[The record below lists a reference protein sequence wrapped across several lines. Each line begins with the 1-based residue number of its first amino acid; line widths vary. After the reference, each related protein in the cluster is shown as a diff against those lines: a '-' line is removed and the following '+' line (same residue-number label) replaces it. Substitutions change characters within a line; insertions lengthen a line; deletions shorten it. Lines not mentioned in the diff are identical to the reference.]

1 LKQTRVLLA
10 DDHLL
15 LTHALIRILQNEFEI
30 IGIAKDGRM
39 MVEMAKRHQPDV
51 IIADIAMPRLDGI
64 SALRILSK
72 ELPSARVLFLT
83 MHNDVTLLEEVYR
96 AGAKGVVLKAG
107 GTEELLRAI
116 HTVARGETYITPL
129 IDLVKILAL
138 RAARPRKNSNLIALS
153 PRQLELLRLLA
164 QGKTLKEAAALMAI
178 SERTAESHKY
188 NIMEKLGIKTTAE
201 LIRYAIRFEPF

>member
-1 LKQTRVLLA
+1 
-10 DDHLL
+10 
-15 LTHALIRILQNEFEI
+15 
-30 IGIAKDGRM
+30 M

-116 HTVARGETYITPL
+116 HTVARGEPT
-129 IDLVKILAL
+129 
-138 RAARPRKNSNLIALS
+138 
-153 PRQLELLRLLA
+153 
-164 QGKTLKEAAALMAI
+164 
-178 SERTAESHKY
+178 SH
-188 NIMEKLGIKTTAE
+188 L
-201 LIRYAIRFEPF
+201 